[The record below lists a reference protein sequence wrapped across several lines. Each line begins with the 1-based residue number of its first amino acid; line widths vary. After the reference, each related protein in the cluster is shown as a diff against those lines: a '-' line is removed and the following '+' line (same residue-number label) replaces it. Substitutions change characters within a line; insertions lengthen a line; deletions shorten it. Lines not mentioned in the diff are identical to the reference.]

1 MHQLTSAELSALL
14 QEHEPPCISLYQPTN
29 RRGPNHQQDPVRY
42 RNLLREAEASLLRQ
56 YPLREVR
63 PLLGPFEALIDDGVF
78 WSRRLDGLAVLGSS
92 GTFRVFKLPV
102 PVPEQVFVADSFH
115 TKPLMRYLQSADR
128 YQVLCLNQR
137 EASLYE
143 GNRYALDEVELK
155 GLPKPIPGENS
166 EELTA
171 PIATVGSYGPGGPGP
186 GHSEPG
192 LTFGHSQSKGDQT
205 DVDAGRFLRL
215 VDRAVLEHHSRPSG
229 LPLILAALPKHQ
241 AEFHKLSHNPFL
253 LGGGVEHDPAALSVD
268 HLRQECW
275 KQMEPRYRERLAK
288 LVADFQEARPKQMGS
303 DVPEQVA
310 EALLLGRVG
319 TLLVEADRQI
329 PGTHDRTS
337 GTIQRGN
344 LAHAGAD
351 DLLDDLA
358 ETTLRMGGHVVVVP
372 ADQMPT
378 DTGLAAIYR
387 Y

>member
-1 MHQLTSAELSALL
+1 MNQPTSAELTALL

-29 RRGPNHQQDPVRY
+29 RRGPNHQQDPVRFK
-42 RNLLREAEASLLRQ
+42 NLLREAEATLRRQ
-56 YPLREVR
+56 YPTREVR
-63 PLLGPFEALIDDGVF
+63 PLLEPFEALVDDGLF
-78 WSRRLDGLAVLGSS
+78 WAQRLDGLAVLGAA
-92 GTFRVFKLPV
+92 GTFRVYKLPV
-102 PVPEQVFVADSFH
+102 PVPEQVTVADSFH

-128 YQVLCLNQR
+128 YQVLCLSQR

-143 GNRYALDEVELK
+143 GNRYALDEIELK
-155 GLPKPIPGENS
+155 GLPGPVPGENS
-166 EELTA
+166 EDLTA
-171 PIATVGSYGPGGPGP
+171 PITTDGSYGPGGPGP
-186 GHSEPG
+186 GHTEPG
-192 LTFGHSQSKGDQT
+192 LTFGHGQT
-205 DVDAGRFLRL
+205 TDADAGRFLRL

-229 LPLILAALPKHQ
+229 LPLILAALPQHQ

-253 LGGGVEHDPAALSVD
+253 VGGGVEHDPTALSVD

-288 LVADFQEARPKQMGS
+288 LVADFHEARSKQMGS
-303 DVPEQVA
+303 DGLEQVA

-329 PGTHDRTS
+329 PGTYDRTS
-337 GTIQRGN
+337 GTIQRGD

-358 ETTLRMGGHVVVVP
+358 ESALLMGGQVVVVP
-372 ADQMPT
+372 SGQMPT